1 MMTRSWAVCGQSRI
15 VMAVFGLLLSVS
27 SLLDIVLIQ

>member
-1 MMTRSWAVCGQSRI
+1 MMIRSWAVCGRSRI

-27 SLLDIVLIQ
+27 SLLDIDFMQ